1 MKDKVTNS
9 IDMCNSL
16 DLEKKIEVGVCYLML
31 IKLECYLLCCVLC
44 CSQYC
49 F

>member
-9 IDMCNSL
+9 IDIRNSL

-31 IKLECYLLCCVLC
+31 IKLECYLLAVLL
-44 CSQYC
+44 C